1 MTLPATAAA
10 KREAKARRSTKR
22 RNLAIRI
29 GSVAALLLVWEICG
43 MLTPRIFLSPFHD
56 SVTAFWR
63 LATDG
68 TLLAATSSSLLVF
81 CAGLGGLVIRHASS
95 FRTAEMFVPIFVLV
109 ALGYGLTAL
118 VLLMQERIAPWKE
131 TERDLGA

>member
-1 MTLPATAAA
+1 MSPPSSAAA
-10 KREAKARRSTKR
+10 KREAKARRSAKR

-43 MLTPRIFLSPFHD
+43 MFTPRIFLSPFHD

-68 TLLAATSSSLLVF
+68 SLLAATSSSLLVLV
-81 CAGLGGLVIRHASS
+81 AGLAISVVIGVPLGLVMGRHV
-95 FRTAEMFVPIFVLV
+95 RWDW
-109 ALGYGLTAL
+109 ALSPYVNGLY
-118 VLLMQERIAPWKE
+118 
-131 TERDLGA
+131 